1 MKHRLLLSSGFLAA
15 ATFGRLGFRHFPED
29 EPSPTPT
36 PTPGTPPPAPP
47 APPSA
52 PPAIGSK
59 GELPEGWHLNFGD
72 EFGPHAD
79 QAKQF
84 KDAGSLFRS
93 YVNLR
98 KTGPAYPGEAA
109 TPDDIARFRTLAQV
123 PDDVAGY
130 GITKPD
136 GFTGDWDDNLVSAI
150 SAAAHKGH
158 VPAAGLKGIVEAFN
172 AHQTAQ
178 AQAQTDEL
186 ARMSKEAEDK
196 LVGKWRGDYQG
207 NLSTVRHVSGR
218 IAEQLGIAKEDPA
231 FVALTEHP
239 MFREIM
245 FQVSKIGA
253 EDSVRANGFQDLRSA
268 QQRMDAITNGTDPE
282 WGKKYNEGDPAAYE
296 VWKNLYNEVHGSK

>member
-1 MKHRLLLSSGFLAA
+1 MKHRLLLSSTFLAA
-15 ATFGRLGFRHFPED
+15 ATFGRLGFCHFPD
-29 EPSPTPT
+29 PEPGPTPT
-36 PTPGTPPPAPP
+36 PTPGTPPAPTPP
-47 APPSA
+47 AA

-72 EFGPHAD
+72 EFGPHAA
-79 QAKQF
+79 QAAQF
-84 KDAGSLFRS
+84 KTAGDLFRS
-93 YVNLR
+93 YVHLR
-98 KTGPAYPGEAA
+98 THGPAYPGDDAKPE
-109 TPDDIARFRTLAQV
+109 DIARFRALAQV

-130 GITKPD
+130 GIAKPE
-136 GFTGDWDDNLVSAI
+136 GFTGEWDDNLVTAI
-150 SAAAHKGH
+150 TAAAHKGH
-158 VPAAGLKGIVEAFN
+158 VPAAGLKAIVEAFN

-178 AQAQTDEL
+178 AQAHADEL

-196 LVGKWRGDYQG
+196 LIGKWRGDYQG

-218 IAEQLGIAKEDPA
+218 IAEQLGIAKDDPA

-253 EDSVRANGFQDLRSA
+253 EDGVRSSGFQDLRSA

-282 WGKKYNEGDPAAYE
+282 WGKKYQEGDPAAYE
-296 VWKNLYNEVHGSK
+296 VWKNLYNEVHGNK